1 MRPPVKRLP
10 PLKSMKGTT
19 KEGIVHHDKKCSH
32 EHKGFLACVLS
43 WKGVALILALAGISY
58 YLLTQHMGHLA
69 VALPYLLLLA
79 CPLMHIFG
87 HRHGH
92 HESNKDQKGE

>member
-1 MRPPVKRLP
+1 M
-10 PLKSMKGTT
+10 
-19 KEGIVHHDKKCSH
+19 HHGKNCSR

-58 YLLTQHMGHLA
+58 YLLTVHLEHLA
-69 VALPYLLLLA
+69 VALPYLILLA

-87 HRHGH
+87 HGHGH
-92 HESNKDQKGE
+92 HHNNEESDKK